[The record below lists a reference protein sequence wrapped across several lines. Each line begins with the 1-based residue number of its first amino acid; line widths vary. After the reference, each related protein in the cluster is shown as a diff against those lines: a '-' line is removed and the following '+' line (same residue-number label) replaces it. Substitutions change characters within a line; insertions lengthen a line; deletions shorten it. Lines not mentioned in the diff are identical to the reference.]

1 MKRRLI
7 PVLSSVLLLA
17 AGLLS
22 AQDNMSGEQI
32 ARKAHESNKSSMG
45 ILLKG
50 KMTLAGVGGGASD
63 NRSVVLITYNKNG
76 LSKGL
81 VRFIDSSYR
90 GTTMLT
96 EERKGRDN
104 LQYLYLP
111 SVGSPRQIEG
121 SDREKNFVD
130 TDFSNEDL
138 GGSRIEDYTYKR
150 LADKKAGSYDCYVIE
165 RYPRKS
171 SSRFS
176 RHVVTIDKSS
186 MLPVEVKFYAR
197 SGRLVKNMKAGNI
210 KQVNGSI
217 NVPMHMEV
225 VDIEKRHRTV
235 IDVST
240 AQEKNINRGYF
251 NRNRMSMQWAE
262 Q

>member
-1 MKRRLI
+1 MKSRFI
-7 PVLSSVLLLA
+7 PVFSSFLFLTAGVLF
-17 AGLLS
+17 
-22 AQDNMSGEQI
+22 AQDNMSGEEI
-32 ARKAHESNKSSMG
+32 ARKAHDSNKSSRG

-50 KMTLAGVGGGASD
+50 KMTLAGVGGGSSD
-63 NRSVVLITYNKNG
+63 SRSVVLITYNTNG

-81 VRFIDSSYR
+81 VRFTDSSYR

-96 EERKGRDN
+96 QERKGRDN

-150 LADKKAGSYDCYVIE
+150 LPDKKAGGYDCYVIE
-165 RYPRKS
+165 RYPKKS

-186 MLPVEVKFYAR
+186 MLPLEVKFYAR
-197 SGRLVKNMKAGNI
+197 SGRLVKSMKAAGI
-210 KQVNGSI
+210 KQISGSI

-225 VDIEKRHRTV
+225 VDIEKRHKTV
-235 IDVST
+235 INVST